1 LKEKRIL
8 ILKEEEIYEGKKLK
22 KNKIIKLE
30 WLIYYGMWFLT

>member
-8 ILKEEEIYEGKKLK
+8 ILKEEEIYEGTKLK
-22 KNKIIKLE
+22 KKIIKLD